1 MVTEQT
7 SQIPYNYMEKIFLIF
22 SDRSK
27 RRERVR
33 TELIKAGTK
42 QKKGFMT
49 PERKKKLRVRS
60 FAESTLEPR
69 ITCELV

>member
-1 MVTEQT
+1 MSKSHDFEGTNM
-7 SQIPYNYMEKIFLIF
+7 YNFGISFLLYF

-33 TELIKAGTK
+33 TELMKAGTK

-49 PERKKKLRVRS
+49 PERKKKLRVTS
-60 FAESTLEPR
+60 LPS
-69 ITCELV
+69 

>member
-1 MVTEQT
+1 M
-7 SQIPYNYMEKIFLIF
+7 YNFGISFLLSF

-33 TELIKAGTK
+33 TELMKAGTK

-49 PERKKKLRVRS
+49 PERKKKLRVTPLPS
-60 FAESTLEPR
+60 
-69 ITCELV
+69 